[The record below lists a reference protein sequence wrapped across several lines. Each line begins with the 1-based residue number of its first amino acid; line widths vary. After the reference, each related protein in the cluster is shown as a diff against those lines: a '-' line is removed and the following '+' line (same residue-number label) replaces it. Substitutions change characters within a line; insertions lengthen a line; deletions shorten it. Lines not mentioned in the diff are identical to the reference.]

1 MDNFKWTIQCYFHQP
16 IFNIQHSLVPRES
29 YAKEPVFSTVYK
41 GVVENSSNA
50 YICPWKDDVCGCVC
64 ILTDIPAH
72 SLTAGSCTV
81 RVWVKQTEWLK
92 MLLWIQVSTFTLKL
106 SQ

>member
-16 IFNIQHSLVPRES
+16 IFNIEHSLVPRES

-50 YICPWKDDVCGCVC
+50 YICP
-64 ILTDIPAH
+64 
-72 SLTAGSCTV
+72 
-81 RVWVKQTEWLK
+81 
-92 MLLWIQVSTFTLKL
+92 
-106 SQ
+106 